1 MPISEYEFV
10 TKNASDE
17 RAFKSQYQMFL
28 EVLLAK
34 IRKYCAEQ
42 KIEVEKLFLDH
53 DREHKGN
60 GGLFE
65 EFIKISYQD
74 ILTI

>member
-1 MPISEYEFV
+1 MPISDYEFV

-53 DREHKGN
+53 DREHKG
-60 GGLFE
+60 
-65 EFIKISYQD
+65 KH
-74 ILTI
+74 